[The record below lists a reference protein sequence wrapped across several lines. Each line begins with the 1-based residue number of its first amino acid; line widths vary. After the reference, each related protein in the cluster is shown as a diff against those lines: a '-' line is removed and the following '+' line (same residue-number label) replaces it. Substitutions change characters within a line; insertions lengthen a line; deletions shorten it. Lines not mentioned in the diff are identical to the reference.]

1 MFLLAAPPV
10 SFSIKHLALTGLTPL
25 SCYRNVYYPSTGAWS
40 QRGCIMNEAESTAGK
55 TVCECNHLTHFAVLL
70 SPGVEFGEVH
80 EFALRTIGYIGIT
93 ISLFAMVITVLINA
107 CFR

>member
-1 MFLLAAPPV
+1 
-10 SFSIKHLALTGLTPL
+10 
-25 SCYRNVYYPSTGAWS
+25 
-40 QRGCIMNEAESTAGK
+40 MNKAESTSRI

-70 SPGVEFGEVH
+70 SPGVEFGAKH

-93 ISLFAMVITVLINA
+93 ISLFAMAITVFIKV